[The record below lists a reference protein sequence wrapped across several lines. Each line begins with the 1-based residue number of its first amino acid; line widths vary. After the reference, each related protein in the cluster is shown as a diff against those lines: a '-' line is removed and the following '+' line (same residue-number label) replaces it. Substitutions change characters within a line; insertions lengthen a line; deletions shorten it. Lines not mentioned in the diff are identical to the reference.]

1 MTNSDQKCLIYTIK
15 YTTTLF
21 VSFTI
26 SLFYLPVN
34 PFMPDSLN
42 ISQISK
48 EQDEHRQTF
57 RDGSSRANP
66 DVRVL
71 VLGVQLPAGQGTV
84 GIRCVF

>member
-1 MTNSDQKCLIYTIK
+1 MYGSVAEVFSVIRQGEKGT
-15 YTTTLF
+15 
-21 VSFTI
+21 
-26 SLFYLPVN
+26 
-34 PFMPDSLN
+34 
-42 ISQISK
+42 
-48 EQDEHRQTF
+48 DEHRQAF